1 MWRSLFLSLTITNL
15 AYAGELPARGGC
27 PSGTV
32 NRGSYC
38 VFTKEQQVIEKD
50 GVCPTGFTGSGA
62 YCVSNGRY
70 RAFKKHSACPGR
82 SQSSGKYCVQKI
94 EERQEN

>member
-1 MWRSLFLSLTITNL
+1 MWRSLFLALTITNL

-38 VFTKEQQVIEKD
+38 VFTKERQVIEKD

-82 SQSSGKYCVQKI
+82 SQSNGKYCVQKI

>member
-1 MWRSLFLSLTITNL
+1 MWRSLFLALTITNL
-15 AYAGELPARGGC
+15 TYAGELPARGGC

-32 NRGSYC
+32 NRGDYC
-38 VFTKEQQVIEKD
+38 VFTKERQVIEKD

-70 RAFKKHSACPGR
+70 RAFKKHSVCPGR
-82 SQSSGKYCVQKI
+82 SQSNGKYCVQKI

>member
-1 MWRSLFLSLTITNL
+1 MWRSLFLALAISNLT
-15 AYAGELPARGGC
+15 YAGELPARGGC

-38 VFTKEQQVIEKD
+38 VFTKERQVIEKD

-70 RAFKKHSACPGR
+70 RAFKKHGACPGR
-82 SQSSGKYCVQKI
+82 SQSNGKYCVQKI